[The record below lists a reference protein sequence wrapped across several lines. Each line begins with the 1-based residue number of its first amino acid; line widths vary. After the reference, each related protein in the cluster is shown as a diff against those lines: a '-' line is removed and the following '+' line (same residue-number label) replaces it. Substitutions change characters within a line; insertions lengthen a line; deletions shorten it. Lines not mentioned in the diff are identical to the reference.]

1 MNDDKLRDL
10 FARLPRRGARPG
22 FSARVRARIQREMR
36 DGERARRH
44 LTAVLAPTVAGLILV
59 ALIAWWITGGS
70 NPFPGIEDT
79 VTASGAA
86 AHQQRARDRLKALRR
101 ERDELEKQIA
111 RVRTLLAEA
120 SPVVYLGGTDHFDL
134 VLDLSKP
141 DPRFSAAETAA
152 AGWRRDRPP
161 TLKN

>member
-1 MNDDKLRDL
+1 MKDDKLRDL

-36 DGERARRH
+36 DGDRARRR
-44 LTAVLAPTVAGLILV
+44 LTPVLVPAVAGLILV
-59 ALIAWWITGGS
+59 ALVAWWITGGS
-70 NPFPGIEDT
+70 NPLPGIENP
-79 VTASGAA
+79 VTAAD
-86 AHQQRARDRLKALRR
+86 QQRARDRLEALRR

-141 DPRFSAAETAA
+141 DPRFSTAETAA
-152 AGWRRDRPP
+152 AGWRRDRDQPP